1 MDFSMEKC
9 MQRIGVR
16 AAAVYLSMAGW
27 MGGLTLSGVPMCV
40 WAKPDAEPSKA
51 ASKAFHLSPVQPK
64 KRDPVVTLPVRR
76 EGHIALIS
84 DNGRFVITGGQLMDI
99 WQGQLLTTLDQI
111 QYAASHLDFKK
122 LGLDIRTLNTLTL
135 GSGDKTVVA
144 FIDPRSLPSRDLVKT
159 AQPLAKAYTFRFVL
173 VPALGEASHR

>member
-1 MDFSMEKC
+1 MDFSREKC

-64 KRDPVVTLPVRR
+64 KRDPVVTLPDPSFSAERDSR
-76 EGHIALIS
+76 NAFEAALDGSASGFAHTHI
-84 DNGRFVITGGQLMDI
+84 GT
-99 WQGQLLTTLDQI
+99 
-111 QYAASHLDFKK
+111 
-122 LGLDIRTLNTLTL
+122 
-135 GSGDKTVVA
+135 
-144 FIDPRSLPSRDLVKT
+144 
-159 AQPLAKAYTFRFVL
+159 
-173 VPALGEASHR
+173 